1 MDAASFGQNAYFY
14 DAAEGLLTATILL
27 VAEFCAPEKRHIVSV
42 FKVIQELLV
51 PSKKKGKNQF
61 QQLNRIPPQKRPMT
75 EAEILRRRE
84 LRRAAIKKQKRRR
97 TLFLTACAL
106 AAVLLIAGIVLLC
119 RSCGRSEGS
128 PHDESIYSS
137 FAMSDRSCVYT
148 FREDG
153 SGELRLS
160 GAPYKF
166 RFALSGRTLS
176 IDFEAEAL
184 TDCEYEVA
192 YIDTGLELTAGKGTA
207 TQGEKFTLNRTEK

>member
-1 MDAASFGQNAYFY
+1 MQD
-14 DAAEGLLTATILL
+14 
-27 VAEFCAPEKRHIVSV
+27 
-42 FKVIQELLV
+42 
-51 PSKKKGKNQF
+51 
-61 QQLNRIPPQKRPMT
+61 NRIPPQTRPMT
-75 EAEILRRRE
+75 EAEMLRRRK
-84 LRRAAIKKQKRRR
+84 LRREKQKRRR
-97 TLFLTACAL
+97 TLFLTACGL

-119 RSCGRSEGS
+119 RGCGRTEEGS
-128 PHDESIYSS
+128 PHNESIYGS

-166 RFALSGRTLS
+166 RFTLSGKTLS

-192 YIDTGLELTAGKGTA
+192 YTDTGLELTAGKGTVK
-207 TQGEKFTLNRTEK
+207 QGEMYILNRQ

>member
-1 MDAASFGQNAYFY
+1 MQD
-14 DAAEGLLTATILL
+14 
-27 VAEFCAPEKRHIVSV
+27 
-42 FKVIQELLV
+42 
-51 PSKKKGKNQF
+51 
-61 QQLNRIPPQKRPMT
+61 NRIPRPMT

-84 LRRAAIKKQKRRR
+84 LRRAAIKKQQRRR
-97 TLFLTACAL
+97 TIFLTACGL

-119 RSCGRSEGS
+119 RGCGRSEGT
-128 PHDESIYSS
+128 HNESIYGS

-160 GAPYKF
+160 GAPYRF
-166 RFALSGRTLS
+166 RFTLSGRTLS

-192 YIDTGLELTAGKGTA
+192 YTDTGLELTAGKGTA

>member
-1 MDAASFGQNAYFY
+1 MQD
-14 DAAEGLLTATILL
+14 
-27 VAEFCAPEKRHIVSV
+27 
-42 FKVIQELLV
+42 
-51 PSKKKGKNQF
+51 
-61 QQLNRIPPQKRPMT
+61 NRIPRPMT

-84 LRRAAIKKQKRRR
+84 LRRAAIKKQQRRR
-97 TLFLTACAL
+97 TIFLAACGL

-119 RSCGRSEGS
+119 RGCGRSEGT
-128 PHDESIYSS
+128 HNESIYGS

-166 RFALSGRTLS
+166 RFTLSGRTLS
-176 IDFEAEAL
+176 IDFDAEAL

-192 YIDTGLELTAGKGTA
+192 YTDTGLELTAGMGTA
-207 TQGEKFTLNRTEK
+207 TRGEKYILNRQ

>member
-1 MDAASFGQNAYFY
+1 MQD
-14 DAAEGLLTATILL
+14 
-27 VAEFCAPEKRHIVSV
+27 
-42 FKVIQELLV
+42 
-51 PSKKKGKNQF
+51 
-61 QQLNRIPPQKRPMT
+61 NRIPRPMT

-84 LRRAAIKKQKRRR
+84 LRRAAIKKQQRRR
-97 TLFLTACAL
+97 TLFLTACGL

-119 RSCGRSEGS
+119 RSCGRSEGT
-128 PHDESIYSS
+128 HNESIYGS

-166 RFALSGRTLS
+166 RFTLSGRTLS

-192 YIDTGLELTAGKGTA
+192 YTDTGLELTAGKGTT
-207 TQGEKFTLNRTEK
+207 TQGEKYILNRTEK

>member
-1 MDAASFGQNAYFY
+1 MQD
-14 DAAEGLLTATILL
+14 
-27 VAEFCAPEKRHIVSV
+27 
-42 FKVIQELLV
+42 
-51 PSKKKGKNQF
+51 
-61 QQLNRIPPQKRPMT
+61 NRIPPQKRPMT
-75 EAEILRRRE
+75 EAEMLRRRK
-84 LRRAAIKKQKRRR
+84 LRREKQKRRR
-97 TLFLTACAL
+97 TLFLTACGL

-128 PHDESIYSS
+128 THNESIYGS

-166 RFALSGRTLS
+166 RFTLSGRTLS
-176 IDFEAEAL
+176 IDFAAKAL

-192 YIDTGLELTAGKGTA
+192 YTDTGLELTAGMGTA
-207 TQGEKFTLNRTEK
+207 TQGAKYILNRQ